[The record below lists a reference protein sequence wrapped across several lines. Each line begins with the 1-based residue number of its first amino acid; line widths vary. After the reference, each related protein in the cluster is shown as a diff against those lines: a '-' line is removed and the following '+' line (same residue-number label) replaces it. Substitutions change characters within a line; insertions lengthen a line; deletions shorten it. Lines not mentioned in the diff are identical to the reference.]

1 MNIFT
6 SQKEMKKWAVAMANA
21 CGGQE
26 VSQTSIKLN
35 KTNPKKVQDLTT
47 KFITDYNEMMETA
60 MALDDI
66 ELADSAK
73 EVAEVDEIQSDI
85 KEELYSKKEEE

>member
-1 MNIFT
+1 MNLFT

-35 KTNPKKVQDLTT
+35 NINPIKVASLTE
-47 KFITDYNEMMETA
+47 KFVTDYNEMMYTS
-60 MALDDI
+60 MALDI
-66 ELADSAK
+66 HLWH
-73 EVAEVDEIQSDI
+73 
-85 KEELYSKKEEE
+85 

>member
-6 SQKEMKKWAVAMANA
+6 SQKDLKKWAIAMANA

-35 KTNPKKVQDLTT
+35 KPNAKKIETLT
-47 KFITDYNEMMETA
+47 KQFVENYNEMMMTA
-60 MALDDI
+60 I
-66 ELADSAK
+66 ELAK
-73 EVAEVDEIQSDI
+73 GEQE
-85 KEELYSKKEEE
+85 

>member
-6 SQKEMKKWAVAMANA
+6 SQKDLKKWAIAMANA

-35 KTNPKKVQDLTT
+35 KPNAKKIESLT
-47 KFITDYNEMMETA
+47 KQFVEF
-60 MALDDI
+60 
-66 ELADSAK
+66 
-73 EVAEVDEIQSDI
+73 
-85 KEELYSKKEEE
+85 

>member
-1 MNIFT
+1 MNLFT

-35 KTNPKKVQDLTT
+35 KLNPKKVENLLQSLSLITT
-47 KFITDYNEMMETA
+47 K
-60 MALDDI
+60 
-66 ELADSAK
+66 
-73 EVAEVDEIQSDI
+73 
-85 KEELYSKKEEE
+85 

>member
-26 VSQTSIKLN
+26 VSQTSLKLN
-35 KTNPKKVQDLTT
+35 KHRPDKVQKLTEQ
-47 KFITDYNEMMETA
+47 FVTDYNTMMLQA
-60 MALDDI
+60 I
-66 ELADSAK
+66 ELANSAHKDK
-73 EVAEVDEIQSDI
+73 EG
-85 KEELYSKKEEE
+85 EEE

>member
-1 MNIFT
+1 MNLFT

-35 KTNPKKVQDLTT
+35 NINPTKVASLTE
-47 KFITDYNEMMETA
+47 KFVTDYNEMMYSS
-60 MALDDI
+60 MALDD
-66 ELADSAK
+66 
-73 EVAEVDEIQSDI
+73 
-85 KEELYSKKEEE
+85 KEEEE

>member
-1 MNIFT
+1 MNLFT

-35 KTNPKKVQDLTT
+35 NINPNKVASLTER
-47 KFITDYNEMMETA
+47 FVTDYNEMMYTS
-60 MALDDI
+60 MALDD
-66 ELADSAK
+66 
-73 EVAEVDEIQSDI
+73 
-85 KEELYSKKEEE
+85 KEEE

>member
-6 SQKEMKKWAVAMANA
+6 SQKDLKKWAIAMANA

-35 KTNPKKVQDLTT
+35 KPNAKKIESLT
-47 KFITDYNEMMETA
+47 KQFVENYNEMMMTA
-60 MALDDI
+60 I
-66 ELADSAK
+66 ELA
-73 EVAEVDEIQSDI
+73 
-85 KEELYSKKEEE
+85 KEEEQ

>member
-1 MNIFT
+1 MNLFT

-35 KTNPKKVQDLTT
+35 KINPKKVQELTE
-47 KFITDYNEMMETA
+47 KFVNDYNEMMYSS
-60 MALDDI
+60 MALDD
-66 ELADSAK
+66 
-73 EVAEVDEIQSDI
+73 
-85 KEELYSKKEEE
+85 KEEE

>member
-6 SQKEMKKWAVAMANA
+6 SQKDLKKWAIAMANA

-35 KTNPKKVQDLTT
+35 KPNAKKIESLT
-47 KFITDYNEMMETA
+47 KQFVENYNEMMMTA
-60 MALDDI
+60 I
-66 ELADSAK
+66 ELAN
-73 EVAEVDEIQSDI
+73 
-85 KEELYSKKEEE
+85 KEEQE

>member
-1 MNIFT
+1 MNLFT

-35 KTNPKKVQDLTT
+35 NINPTKVASLTE
-47 KFITDYNEMMETA
+47 KFVTDYNEMMYTS
-60 MALDDI
+60 MALDN
-66 ELADSAK
+66 
-73 EVAEVDEIQSDI
+73 
-85 KEELYSKKEEE
+85 KEEE

>member
-6 SQKEMKKWAVAMANA
+6 SQKDLKKWAIAMANA

-35 KTNPKKVQDLTT
+35 KSNAKKIETLT
-47 KFITDYNEMMETA
+47 KQFVENYNEMMMTA
-60 MALDDI
+60 I
-66 ELADSAK
+66 ELAS
-73 EVAEVDEIQSDI
+73 
-85 KEELYSKKEEE
+85 KEEQE

>member
-1 MNIFT
+1 
-6 SQKEMKKWAVAMANA
+6 MANA

-60 MALDDI
+60 MALD
-66 ELADSAK
+66 

>member
-26 VSQTSIKLN
+26 VSQTSLKLN
-35 KTNPKKVQDLTT
+35 KHRPDKVQKLTEQ
-47 KFITDYNEMMETA
+47 FVTDYNTMMLQA
-60 MALDDI
+60 I
-66 ELADSAK
+66 ELANSAHKNK
-73 EVAEVDEIQSDI
+73 EG
-85 KEELYSKKEEE
+85 EEE

>member
-6 SQKEMKKWAVAMANA
+6 SQKELKKWAIAMANA

-35 KTNPKKVQDLTT
+35 KPNAKKIESLT
-47 KFITDYNEMMETA
+47 KQFVENYNEMMMTA
-60 MALDDI
+60 I
-66 ELADSAK
+66 ELAS
-73 EVAEVDEIQSDI
+73 
-85 KEELYSKKEEE
+85 KEEQE

>member
-6 SQKEMKKWAVAMANA
+6 SQKDLKKWAIAMANA

-35 KTNPKKVQDLTT
+35 KTNPKKVEDLTT
-47 KFITDYNEMMETA
+47 KFVTDYNEMMNTA
-60 MALDDI
+60 IAI
-66 ELADSAK
+66 GEQ
-73 EVAEVDEIQSDI
+73 E
-85 KEELYSKKEEE
+85 